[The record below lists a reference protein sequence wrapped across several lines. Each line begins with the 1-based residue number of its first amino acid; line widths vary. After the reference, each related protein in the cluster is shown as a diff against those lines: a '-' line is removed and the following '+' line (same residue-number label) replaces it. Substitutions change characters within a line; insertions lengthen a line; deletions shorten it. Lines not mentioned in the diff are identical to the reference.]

1 MLQTE
6 EMEKSKEELIEE
18 LMAKL
23 KEDLVKGRIKFGN
36 TLVEKMDK
44 EECLV
49 KEEEK
54 AEMKDRHGLNFCKRR
69 SGY

>member
-6 EMEKSKEELIEE
+6 EMEKSKEELMEE

-49 KEEEK
+49 KEHDFW
-54 AEMKDRHGLNFCKRR
+54 KDAVGAYDAGLWE
-69 SGY
+69 SW